1 MTWTNNP
8 YCLLADVKTML
19 DPQMGT
25 QDDAFLQS
33 LIVMAQANIDSEIGY
48 LFQTDGTLTTP
59 ATRHYDGSNDTF
71 LWIDSLITLTQ
82 VIETVFFTYL
92 NNNTLWV
99 TGPTTTTDI
108 TADIILKPN
117 DYASRGLPAH
127 KMVRNSG
134 LPFQAGTQNFV
145 VSGIF
150 GWPTSSDQ
158 IYPGVPNDISR
169 ATARLAVH
177 YFKMRDTAYADIVQS
192 QGGIREKYDKGW
204 PKDVMETIN
213 NYQRTRFYTHSYW

>member
-8 YCLLADVKTML
+8 YCTLSDVKLAL
-19 DPQMGT
+19 DPVMGS
-25 QDDAFLQS
+25 QDDGFISS
-33 LIVMAQANIDSEIGY
+33 LIPQAQADIDSEIGY
-48 LFQTDGTLTTP
+48 AFQTDGTVGSP
-59 ATRHYDGSNDTF
+59 VTRTYDGSGDTF
-71 LWIDSLITLTQ
+71 LWIDNLLTLVQ
-82 VIETVFFTYL
+82 MQELVKFTFL

-99 TGPTTTTDI
+99 TGPTSSQDI

-117 DYASRGLPAH
+117 DYVSRGLPAH

-134 LPFQAGTQNFV
+134 LRFQRGTQNFV
-145 VSGIF
+145 VSGVF

-158 IYPGVPNDISR
+158 VYPGVPNDISR
-169 ATARLAVH
+169 ATIRLVIH
-177 YFKMRDTAYADIVQS
+177 YVKMRDTAYADIVQS

-204 PKDVMETIN
+204 PKDVMETIT